1 MTVGQRIAQK
11 RRELGLSQE
20 GLGEKLGVS
29 RQAIYKW
36 ESDAALPE
44 IEKLVNLSREFGVS
58 VGWLLGEEDNFPERP
73 ELTAEQL
80 RMVEEIV
87 GRYLDARPPE
97 HTVILPETAG
107 PEEGGGEA
115 PPDPE
120 GESKTGP
127 AGVRWLKRWGL
138 AWAALAALTVVAMVF
153 FNLFDRLNSV
163 RQDYQILQNS
173 VSNIRE
179 DVNRQ
184 INGIAGRV
192 EEVLQSQN
200 ALTAEQSAQV
210 VETDC
215 RANTVTIEARAVP
228 RTYVEGMTAEFTVVS
243 GGESFTTPGKLGEN
257 HAFTARITVPL
268 TDEITVSAVFLN
280 GDQRQTQVL
289 EEFTG
294 LYSGSF
300 AGVELSGG
308 ISSAVKT
315 QGDPAWTVTMQTAD
329 VYCFDAYGNAPRLSS
344 LRVGLFRDQKLVQ
357 WFNKEEEQD
366 GSTGKWRTFRLEE
379 ETVQMEIGHSYCIAA
394 VVKDEYGREWV
405 VPGQHGGFYATE
417 DSVGDL
423 NPLLELSR
431 DPADWEY

>member
-44 IEKLVNLSREFGVS
+44 IEKLVNLSREFSVS
-58 VGWLLGEEDNFPERP
+58 VGWLLGEEDGAPERP

-87 GRYLDARPPE
+87 GRYLDARPAAVPQKAE
-97 HTVILPETAG
+97 
-107 PEEGGGEA
+107 PEEGGE
-115 PPDPE
+115 PE
-120 GESKTGP
+120 HPEPQKP
-127 AGVRWLKRWGL
+127 KRRRWRWS
-138 AWAALAALTVVAMVF
+138 WVTFFVAAAAAYLSY
-153 FNLFDRLNSV
+153 NLFFRLDQM
-163 RQDYQILQNS
+163 RQETRDLQTA
-173 VSNIRE
+173 VANIQS

-184 INGIAGRV
+184 IGTITSRV

-200 ALTAEQSAQV
+200 ALTAEQSARV

-215 RANTVTIEARAVP
+215 RANTATIQARAVP

-268 TDEITVSAVFLN
+268 TDEITVSAAFLN

-300 AGVELSGG
+300 ADVNVLGG
-308 ISSAVKT
+308 ISSATKA
-315 QGDPAWTVTMQTAD
+315 QGEPAWIATMQLVD
-329 VYCFDAYGNAPRLSS
+329 VFGSDAYGNAPKLNS
-344 LRVGLFRDQKLVQ
+344 LRVGLFRDQKLVE
-357 WFNKEEEQD
+357 WLTEDMPPSGTPDARN
-366 GSTGKWRTFRLEE
+366 RTFRLEE
-379 ETVQMEIGHSYCIAA
+379 ETVQMELGHTYCIAA
-394 VVKDEYGREWV
+394 VVEDEFGREWV
-405 VPGQHGGFYATE
+405 APDQCGGYYATE
-417 DSVGDL
+417 DS
-423 NPLLELSR
+423 LESPYPSEGLSR
-431 DPADWEY
+431 DPADWAY

>member
-11 RRELGLSQE
+11 RKELGLSQE

-44 IEKLVNLSREFGVS
+44 IEKLVNLSREFSVP
-58 VGWLLGEEDNFPERP
+58 VGWLLGEEDGAPERP

-97 HTVILPETAG
+97 HAVTLREAAG
-107 PEEGGGEA
+107 PEEGGGE
-115 PPDPE
+115 PPPGPE
-120 GESKTGP
+120 GESRTGRL
-127 AGVRWLKRWGL
+127 GVRWLKRWGL
-138 AWAALAALTVVAMVF
+138 AWVALAALAAVAMVF

-192 EEVLQSQN
+192 EDVLQSQN

-210 VETDC
+210 AETDC

-243 GGESFTTPGKLGEN
+243 GGESFTAQGKLGEN
-257 HAFTARITVPL
+257 HAFTARTTVPL
-268 TDEITVSAVFLN
+268 TDEITVSAAFLN

-289 EEFTG
+289 EQFDG

-300 AGVELSGG
+300 ARVELSGG
-308 ISSAVKT
+308 IDRATKA
-315 QGDPAWTVTMQTAD
+315 QGAPAWTAAIQT
-329 VYCFDAYGNAPRLSS
+329 VEVLCSDAYGRPPKLAG
-344 LRVGLFRDQKLVQ
+344 LRVGLFRDQKLME
-357 WFNKEEEQD
+357 WLAEENRND
-366 GSTGKWRTFRLEE
+366 DFGWRAFRLEE
-379 ETVQMEIGHSYCIAA
+379 DTVELEVGHTYCIAA
-394 VVKDEYGREWV
+394 VVEDEYGREWV
-405 VPGQHGGFYATE
+405 ATE
-417 DSVGDL
+417 YYGRTATATS
-423 NPLLELSR
+423 LEISYTEYSR
-431 DPADWEY
+431 DPADWAY

>member
-44 IEKLVNLSREFGVS
+44 IEKLVNLSREFSVS
-58 VGWLLGEEDNFPERP
+58 VGWLLGEEDGAPERP

-87 GRYLDARPPE
+87 GRYLDARPAAVPQKAE
-97 HTVILPETAG
+97 
-107 PEEGGGEA
+107 PEEGGE
-115 PPDPE
+115 PE
-120 GESKTGP
+120 HPEPQKP
-127 AGVRWLKRWGL
+127 KRRRWRWS
-138 AWAALAALTVVAMVF
+138 WVTFFVAAAAAYLSY
-153 FNLFDRLNSV
+153 NLFFRLDQM
-163 RQDYQILQNS
+163 RQETRDLQTA
-173 VSNIRE
+173 VANIRS
-179 DVNRQ
+179 DVNSEIYSITR
-184 INGIAGRV
+184 RV

-215 RANTVTIEARAVP
+215 RANTVTLQARAVP

-243 GGESFTTPGKLGEN
+243 GGEPITVTGELGEN

-268 TDEITVSAVFLN
+268 TDEITASVAFLN

-289 EEFTG
+289 EQFTG
-294 LYSGSF
+294 LYSNSF
-300 AGVELSGG
+300 ASVNVSGG
-308 ISSAVKT
+308 GYHATKT
-315 QGDPAWTVTMQTAD
+315 QGGGAWTVTMRPVD
-329 VYCFDAYGNAPRLSS
+329 VNCFDGYGNPPKLAS
-344 LRVGLFRDQKLVQ
+344 LRVGLFRDGKLME
-357 WFNKEEEQD
+357 WLTEED
-366 GSTGKWRTFRLEE
+366 RDDDIGWRVFRLGR
-379 ETVQMEIGHSYCIAA
+379 ETVEMEVGHTYCIAA
-394 VVKDEYGREWV
+394 VVVDEFGREWV
-405 VPGQHGGFYATE
+405 VPEYYDKTATE
-417 DSVGDL
+417 AS
-423 NPLLELSR
+423 LETSTTEYSR

>member
-44 IEKLVNLSREFGVS
+44 IEKLVNLSREFSVS
-58 VGWLLGEEDNFPERP
+58 VGWLLGEEDGAPERP

-87 GRYLDARPPE
+87 GRYLDARPAAVPQKAE
-97 HTVILPETAG
+97 
-107 PEEGGGEA
+107 PEEGGE
-115 PPDPE
+115 PE
-120 GESKTGP
+120 HPEPEKP
-127 AGVRWLKRWGL
+127 KRRRWRWS
-138 AWAALAALTVVAMVF
+138 WVTFFVAAAAAYLSY
-153 FNLFDRLNSV
+153 NLFFRLDQM
-163 RQDYQILQNS
+163 RQETRDLQTA
-173 VSNIRE
+173 VANIQS

-184 INGIAGRV
+184 IGTITSRV

-215 RANTVTIEARAVP
+215 RANTVTIQARAVP

-243 GGESFTTPGKLGEN
+243 GGEPITVTGELGEN

-268 TDEITVSAVFLN
+268 TDEITASVAFLN

-289 EEFTG
+289 EEFDG
-294 LYSGSF
+294 LYSSGFPEVNMVSHMLEGSGNKPKETAEVF
-300 AGVELSGG
+300 IP
-308 ISSAVKT
+308 ISTDRQMIS
-315 QGDPAWTVTMQTAD
+315 D
-329 VYCFDAYGNAPRLSS
+329 
-344 LRVGLFRDQKLVQ
+344 LRVGLFRYKKLLA
-357 WFNKEEEQD
+357 WYE
-366 GSTGKWRTFRLEE
+366 RLEE
-379 ETVQMEIGHSYCIAA
+379 RPAGYVGDWSDWVFFRLDGDWEMEPGYQYWLAA
-394 VVKDEYGREWV
+394 VVTDVYGRELVFPSLPVIYYPDVDMAVCPKDAEFQFTASSKEWA
-405 VPGQHGGFYATE
+405 Y
-417 DSVGDL
+417 
-423 NPLLELSR
+423 
-431 DPADWEY
+431 